1 MEKWNVLMAV
11 TSFLDAL
18 HVRKYTT
25 DIVENLSTA
34 GMHGKLTL
42 LIDHMSH

>member
-1 MEKWNVLMAV
+1 MAV

-25 DIVENLSTA
+25 DIVESLSTA
-34 GMHGKLTL
+34 GMHGKGTKL
-42 LIDHMSH
+42 LIDHRSH